1 MFRTPIILIDD
12 DPTYLDTLNRAF
24 ALSGQPCLPI
34 RFDRDN
40 PDNATGVDHVNANT
54 KHARIIAIDINL
66 RESQNTQDAKQL
78 YPTIEKVL
86 EKLNPSGPYYL
97 IFWSKY
103 KELPEEIF
111 NLLSQR
117 SKDVITAPIGWSFLD
132 KTDFPTDSALDALK
146 DKLIE
151 AVGEVKIFKLL
162 HEWESRTSHAASDTL
177 SELYRIAALPHD
189 KGWKIGETREK
200 LTNLLTHIAHA
211 SIGHQNA
218 KDTPNHSI
226 ETGLMPILED
236 NLLSMASDLDVVRL
250 NDDWKACLN
259 KLGDRKNLQTL
270 EQDDISNL
278 NAFYNIAELPE
289 GFSKLK
295 RGVFVRL
302 SETVNTD
309 DGKFKSQFGRS
320 HKTLMT
326 EEFLFN
332 NNVGGKVRGPR
343 YREKAR
349 QETILGW
356 LEISAACDHAQLKNR
371 LHKYILS
378 ALVPSN
384 YLKLVSDSKIKKI
397 KAHEGIYRSPI
408 FRYKDKNYVLLVSFR
423 YVAGLHGD
431 SDVLD
436 KPILRLK
443 EQIINEIAFAWSKH
457 SIRPGITS
465 FSE

>member
-12 DPTYLDTLNRAF
+12 NQEYLDTLNRAF

-34 RFDRDN
+34 RFDGDD
-40 PDNATGVDHVNANT
+40 PDNTTGVDHVNANT
-54 KHARIIAIDINL
+54 KHARVIAIDINL
-66 RESQNTQDAKQL
+66 REAQNTQDARQL

-86 EKLNPSGPYYL
+86 EKLNPIGPYYL

-132 KTDFPTDSALDALK
+132 KTDFSENDINKLK
-146 DKLIE
+146 DKLSQVI
-151 AVGEVKIFKLL
+151 GEVKVFKLL
-162 HEWESRTSHAASDTL
+162 HEWESRTIHAASDTL
-177 SELYRIAALPHD
+177 SELYRIAASRHD
-189 KGWKIGETREK
+189 KGWKIDETREK
-200 LTNLLTHIAHA
+200 LINLLTHIAHA

-218 KDTPNHSI
+218 KDAPNHSI

-236 NLLSMASDLDVVRL
+236 NLLSMASELDVARL
-250 NDDWKACLN
+250 NNDWKSCLN
-259 KLGDRKNLQTL
+259 NLGDRKNLSTL
-270 EQDDISNL
+270 ELDDISNL
-278 NAFYNIAELPE
+278 NTFYNVAELNE

-302 SETVNTD
+302 SETINTND
-309 DGKFKSQFGRS
+309 QKFKGQFGRS
-320 HKTLMT
+320 HKALMT

-332 NNVGGKVRGPR
+332 NNVGGKINGPS

-349 QETILGW
+349 QATILGW
-356 LEISAACDHAQLKNR
+356 LEIGAACDHAQRKNR
-371 LHKYILS
+371 LHKYVLA
-378 ALVPSN
+378 ALVPSK
-384 YLKLVSDSKIKKI
+384 YLKLVSDSKTKRT

-423 YVAGLHGD
+423 YVAGLHEN
-431 SDVLD
+431 SEVLD
-436 KPILRLK
+436 IPMFRLK
-443 EQIINEIAFAWSKH
+443 EQIINEIAFAWGNH